1 MFDAKWVHGRRPETE
16 GLLGNADIQSLADLS
31 TSFSIVRE
39 MRIIPIDKRTL
50 LGLAIGAVLPMVPVL
65 ILATPAEDLLRT
77 VFRLLG

>member
-1 MFDAKWVHGRRPETE
+1 
-16 GLLGNADIQSLADLS
+16 
-31 TSFSIVRE
+31 